1 MTRLG
6 LGALRR
12 AIRSRS
18 GAAAPVHFHNGPQGA
33 PSVCFDANCHSPRL
47 DVR

>member
-12 AIRSRS
+12 AIRSRRDV
-18 GAAAPVHFHNGPQGA
+18 APPVHFHNGPQGEPA
-33 PSVCFDANCHSPRL
+33 VCFDEGCHSPRL
-47 DVR
+47 DVG